1 MNDDSSLPLTEAPG
15 KNGARTTHYSFVL
28 RLLSD
33 NAGKRKLPGQKNQ
46 LSFRDE
52 TMTMKRILFVFFFIG
67 LMLFSWIVLAGSMGW
82 LLVFFGIVLFPLM
95 VVHILA
101 ISKTMKRWP
110 FLNGL
115 MSLSSLAMVAFSLI
129 RPDTDDVNSYTGLS
143 SFLHHFAGR
152 TSQYTH
158 ISDVHF
164 YFALALLLS
173 TIVLDIMILYKGRRP
188 PVVPSQNDFV

>member
-1 MNDDSSLPLTEAPG
+1 
-15 KNGARTTHYSFVL
+15 
-28 RLLSD
+28 
-33 NAGKRKLPGQKNQ
+33 
-46 LSFRDE
+46 
-52 TMTMKRILFVFFFIG
+52 MTMKRILFVFFFIG

-115 MSLSSLAMVAFSLI
+115 MSLSSLALVAFSLI